1 MEASIVIPT
10 YNKLTRLKATLESLK
25 TLDYSRE
32 CFEVVVVD
40 DGSEDET
47 ASFLSGVGLDF
58 QLRVF
63 RHQSNQGRAAA
74 RNTGVRQARGRVV
87 VFLDDD
93 MEAAPELLMAHMR
106 GHAEGHKMVVLGNVR
121 RAPGV
126 RSTALVRYLD
136 SRGVHKLKPGQPVP
150 FRYFATGNVSV
161 ERRLLMEVGLFDERF
176 RKFGGEDLE
185 LGYRLDKAG
194 ARFVY
199 APQARSYRTD
209 YRDVPGLCEA
219 MVTYGEHSLPL
230 IVKMHPELNKLVKA
244 HLLEPAALFSEPFSM
259 TVKKA
264 LFRLALCGP
273 LGAFVVLLVRF
284 SNPLYVPAI
293 LFDYLIVFHYLKGLS
308 RSWRRQGRGVD
319 ETAGPCESSGLASTR
334 SDDL

>member
-10 YNKLTRLKATLESLK
+10 YNKLTQLKATLESLK
-25 TLDYSRE
+25 TLDYPRE
-32 CFEVVVVD
+32 RFEVVVVD

-47 ASFLSGVGLDF
+47 ASFLSASNLDLE
-58 QLRVF
+58 LRIL

-136 SRGVHKLKPGQPVP
+136 SRGVHKLKPGRPIP
-150 FRYFATGNVSV
+150 FRYFITNNVSV
-161 ERRLLMEVGLFDERF
+161 ERDFLIEVNLFDERF

-199 APQARSYRTD
+199 APRACTHRMD
-209 YRDVPGLCEA
+209 YRDVPELCRV
-219 MVTYGEHSLPL
+219 MVTYGEYSLPIIL
-230 IVKMHPELNKLVKA
+230 HKHPELKTLVKA
-244 HLLEPAALFSEPFSM
+244 HLLEPVTLFSEPFSM

-264 LFRLALCGP
+264 LFRLALCRP
-273 LGAFVVLLVRF
+273 LGAFVVLLARF
-284 SNPLYVPAI
+284 FNSLCVPAI

-308 RSWRRQGRGVD
+308 RSWRKQGRGMD
-319 ETAGPCESSGLASTR
+319 ETAGPGEGFASTR

>member
-1 MEASIVIPT
+1 MDASIVIPT
-10 YNKLTRLKATLESLK
+10 YNKLSQLKATLGSLEA
-25 TLDYSRE
+25 LDYPRE
-32 CFEVVVVD
+32 SFEVVVVD

-47 ASFLSGVGLDF
+47 ASFLSAANLDLE
-58 QLRVF
+58 LRVLC
-63 RHQSNQGRAAA
+63 HQSNQGRAAA

-106 GHAEGHKMVVLGNVR
+106 GHSEGHKMVVLGNVR

-136 SRGVHKLKPGQPVP
+136 SRGVHKLKPGRPIP
-150 FRYFATGNVSV
+150 FRYFITNNVSV
-161 ERRLLMEVGLFDERF
+161 ERDFLIEVNLFDERF

-199 APQARSYRTD
+199 ASRACTHRMD
-209 YRDVPGLCEA
+209 YRDVPELCRV
-219 MVTYGEHSLPL
+219 MVTYGECSLPIIL
-230 IVKMHPELNKLVKA
+230 HKHPELKRLVKA
-244 HLLEPAALFSEPFSM
+244 HLLEPVALFSEPFSM
-259 TVKKA
+259 TAKKA

-284 SNPLYVPAI
+284 FNPLYVPAI
-293 LFDYLIVFHYLKGLS
+293 LFDYLIVFHYLKGLR
-308 RSWRRQGRGVD
+308 RSWRKQGRGLD
-319 ETAGPCESSGLASTR
+319 EIGGQSEGSVPASSGEL
-334 SDDL
+334 

>member
-1 MEASIVIPT
+1 MNASIVIPT
-10 YNKLTRLKATLESLK
+10 YNKLSQLK
-25 TLDYSRE
+25 TTLHSLEAMDYPRE
-32 CFEVVVVD
+32 RCEVVVVD

-93 MEAAPELLMAHMR
+93 MEVVPEFLRAHLKE
-106 GHAEGHKMVVLGNVR
+106 HWEGGKRVVLGNVR
-121 RAPGV
+121 SSPKAPQ
-126 RSTALVRYLD
+126 TALVRYLD
-136 SRGVHKLKPGQPVP
+136 TRGAHKLKPGQPVP

-185 LGYRLDKAG
+185 LGYRLNKAG
-194 ARFVY
+194 AGFAYV
-199 APQARSYRTD
+199 PQARSYRTD
-209 YRDVPGLCEA
+209 YRDIPELCEA
-219 MVTYGEHSLPL
+219 MVTYGECSLPIIL
-230 IVKMHPELNKLVKA
+230 QKHPELKRLVKA
-244 HLLEPAALFSEPFSM
+244 HLLEPAAFFSEPFSM

-264 LFRLALCGP
+264 LFRLVLCGP
-273 LGAFVVLLVRF
+273 LGAFAVLLARF
-284 SNPLYVPAI
+284 CNPLYVPAI
-293 LFDYLIVFHYLKGLS
+293 LFDYLIVFHYLKGLG
-308 RSWRRQGRGVD
+308 RSWRRQG
-319 ETAGPCESSGLASTR
+319 
-334 SDDL
+334 